1 MFRLKSP
8 AIVHISA
15 WLIFLMLPFIAMP
28 GPDGTQRIISVAASA
43 SYWISYILYIFLFY
57 FNAYFL
63 IPKLY
68 LHKKYLLY
76 AMGIVA
82 VLVAIY
88 FIKHLMDHPHIPSGY
103 LAPRM
108 PNNGSPPPG
117 PPPGDSLRP
126 PNNNMPPPGFG
137 SDPGRRGGGPTRPI
151 DLFSIFLL
159 STIWAISTAMR
170 IIQEWR
176 ETEKRAIKAEADK
189 ANAELSFLKAQ
200 INPHFLFNTLNNIYS
215 LAVKQNE
222 NTAASIMKL
231 SNIMR
236 YVTDDVNQ
244 DFVSLESEVECITD
258 YIDLQRLRL
267 SKKVFVDFLVKG
279 NTAGKKIPP
288 LVLMTFVENV
298 FKYGISNHEESAI
311 TIHVFAEE
319 KNITFF
325 CQNKIFSALRLV
337 ERTGIGIANTKQR
350 LEHLYPNRH
359 MLNITSDNGL
369 YTVQLTIQV

>member
-1 MFRLKSP
+1 MVRLKSP
-8 AIVHISA
+8 AVVHISA
-15 WLIFLMLPFIAMP
+15 WLIFLTLPFLVLP
-28 GPDGTQRIISVAASA
+28 GSDGASKIINLAASA
-43 SYWISYILYIFLFY
+43 DYWVSYGLYIFLFY

-68 LHKKYLLY
+68 LTKKYLSYALY
-76 AMGIVA
+76 ILA
-82 VLVAIY
+82 VLATIY
-88 FIKHLMDHPHIPSGY
+88 FLKHWIDHPRFMDAGIP
-103 LAPRM
+103 PHM
-108 PNNGSPPPG
+108 PAGWDSMPHYPFN
-117 PPPGDSLRP
+117 DSLKGIGSMPPTDFIRSHGRP
-126 PNNNMPPPGFG
+126 PMLK
-137 SDPGRRGGGPTRPI
+137 RPV

-159 STIWAISTAMR
+159 STIWALSTAMR

-200 INPHFLFNTLNNIYS
+200 INPHFLFNTLNNIYA

-222 NTAASIMKL
+222 NTATCIMKL

-244 DFVSLESEVECITD
+244 DFVTLQSEVDCITD

-267 SKKVFVDFLVKG
+267 NKKVYIDFLAKG
-279 NTAGKKIPP
+279 NLDGKKIPP

-298 FKYGISNHEESAI
+298 FKYGISSHEDSVI
-311 TIHVFAEE
+311 TIQLFAEE
-319 KNITFF
+319 KSMTFF
-325 CQNKIFSALRLV
+325 CQNKIFITSRIV

-350 LEHLYPNRH
+350 LEHLYPNKH
-359 MLNITSDNGL
+359 LLNITAENGL
-369 YTVQLTIQV
+369 FTVQLTMQV